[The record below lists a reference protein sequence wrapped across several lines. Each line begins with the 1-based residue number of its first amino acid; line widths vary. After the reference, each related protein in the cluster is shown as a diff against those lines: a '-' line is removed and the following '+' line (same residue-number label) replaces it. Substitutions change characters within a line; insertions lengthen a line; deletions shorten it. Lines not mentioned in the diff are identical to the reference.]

1 MRLCLSSTSV
11 RGRCFWAGSTT
22 VRVRLITSNEFAKLP
37 GLSTRRVIQRD
48 GSAHF
53 KGKLGSG
60 LCLAEGGRRSEER
73 VGYEVGHLGAILH
86 LCSQQPI
93 MVQSWLLNPWDDFVI
108 QKILLFHVLLF
119 AHVEKGQ
126 VKVHFQRRNLTS
138 KKWVLPS
145 LNDWISSPNPKMG
158 NSRVHH
164 RVDPDERS
172 QCEKIQSFPRV
183 KEEKSKFVNP
193 DTIQGPKP
201 SSLLK
206 SPLFKRKRRN
216 VFSFW
221 TSSPH
226 CLLSLGQKIF
236 PASARFYFWSPI
248 S

>member
-1 MRLCLSSTSV
+1 MLSSTSV
-11 RGRCFWAGSTT
+11 RGRCFRAGSTT

-86 LCSQQPI
+86 LCSQQPM

-119 AHVEKGQ
+119 ANVEKGQ

-145 LNDWISSPNPKMG
+145 LAQALSDNNSLNDLIDWISSPNPKMG

-164 RVDPDERS
+164 QADPDERS

-183 KEEKSKFVNP
+183 
-193 DTIQGPKP
+193 
-201 SSLLK
+201 
-206 SPLFKRKRRN
+206 R
-216 VFSFW
+216 
-221 TSSPH
+221 
-226 CLLSLGQKIF
+226 
-236 PASARFYFWSPI
+236 
-248 S
+248 